1 MLRWFG
7 RAVLSQKM
15 RNVGTPTKAAVN
27 VPARK
32 SSVLRFSELQVGS
45 TVCRVYWEKQV
56 LDFLKQTFAKPQE
69 TVNSCAPFAVLDV
82 IGATRYGHKTGTRW
96 YYKCCTRVDEET
108 RFTLHPDYKPRVL
121 RTTKEVS

>member
-1 MLRWFG
+1 M
-7 RAVLSQKM
+7 
-15 RNVGTPTKAAVN
+15 
-27 VPARK
+27 
-32 SSVLRFSELQVGS
+32 
-45 TVCRVYWEKQV
+45 

-69 TVNSCAPFAVLDV
+69 TVNSCEPFAVLDV
-82 IGATRYGHKTGTRW
+82 TGATRYGYKTGTRW